1 MIVERKE
8 IRNEDDSV
16 GYVESI
22 FNSGNILKTV
32 YFVAQNRLYISFK
45 RGNTYSYSNITP
57 EIYHEFETTES
68 QGKFFHKTISAN
80 ANKYPYRHEFDLM
93 KLEIEEI
100 IEIIENKEDE
110 KH

>member
-8 IRNEDDSV
+8 IKNEDDSI

-22 FNSGNILKTV
+22 FDSGNILKTV

-45 RGNTYSYSNITP
+45 RGGTYSYSNITP
-57 EIYHEFETTES
+57 EIYHEFETVES
-68 QGKFFHKTISAN
+68 QGKFFHKTISPN
-80 ANKYPYRHEFDLM
+80 SDKYPYRHEFDLM

-100 IEIIENKEDE
+100 IEIIENKKDE
-110 KH
+110 